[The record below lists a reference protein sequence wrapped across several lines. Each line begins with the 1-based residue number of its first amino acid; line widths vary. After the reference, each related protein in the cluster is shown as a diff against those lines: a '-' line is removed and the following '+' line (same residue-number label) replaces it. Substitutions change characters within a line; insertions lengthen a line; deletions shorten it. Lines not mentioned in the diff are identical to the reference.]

1 MQKRRNTM
9 NNKHIYVRPDPNLPK
24 DEAINEV
31 VDALLRFFAEQL
43 ENQGWNAEAERLRGQ
58 IADGTPPGEKA
69 ANANA

>member
-1 MQKRRNTM
+1 M
-9 NNKHIYVRPDPNLPK
+9 NNKRIYVRPDPN
-24 DEAINEV
+24 EAINEV

-43 ENQGWNAEAERLRGQ
+43 ESEGKHEDAERLRGQ

>member
-1 MQKRRNTM
+1 M
-9 NNKHIYVRPDPNLPK
+9 NNKRIYVRPDPNLPK

-43 ENQGWNAEAERLRGQ
+43 ESEGKLEQAQRLRGQ

-69 ANANA
+69 ANASA